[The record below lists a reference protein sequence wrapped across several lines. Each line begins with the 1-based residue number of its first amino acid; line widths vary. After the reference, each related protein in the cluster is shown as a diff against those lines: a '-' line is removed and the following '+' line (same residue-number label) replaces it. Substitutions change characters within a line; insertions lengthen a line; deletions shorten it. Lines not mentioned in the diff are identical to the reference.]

1 MNEWIKKNVVYIDYY
16 YIISL
21 SYYMYMLY
29 DLIIY
34 LIIMHYVILYYIL
47 YELTTTSEILISF
60 KKEGNNDV

>member
-1 MNEWIKKNVVYIDYY
+1 MDKENVVYIDYY

-21 SYYMYMLY
+21 SYYINMLY

-34 LIIMHYVILYYIL
+34 LIIMHYVILDYKL
-47 YELTTTSEILISF
+47 YELTTTCEILISF

>member
-1 MNEWIKKNVVYIDYY
+1 MDKENVVYIDYY

-21 SYYMYMLY
+21 SYYINMLY

-34 LIIMHYVILYYIL
+34 LIMHYVILDYIL
-47 YELTTTSEILISF
+47 YELTTTCEILISF